1 MASRQQSSQLRHDER
16 RYQVNVS
23 FFSRLKA
30 RRATGFSKIRLSV
43 PIREILQSRL
53 FAIDR
58 AVKKRDKIPKVLFCC
73 YNEYSVKRKQSDYK
87 IHRSKTSFEFVDML
101 EKGRKKK
108 KSKLISMQMFL
119 KINSTG
125 TFERLLKNRSTTEI
139 ALDRPRNRDSVG
151 KF

>member
-1 MASRQQSSQLRHDER
+1 M
-16 RYQVNVS
+16 
-23 FFSRLKA
+23 
-30 RRATGFSKIRLSV
+30 
-43 PIREILQSRL
+43 
-53 FAIDR
+53 
-58 AVKKRDKIPKVLFCC
+58 PKVLFCC

-119 KINSTG
+119 KINSTS

-139 ALDRPRNRDSVG
+139 ALDRPRNRDSMG